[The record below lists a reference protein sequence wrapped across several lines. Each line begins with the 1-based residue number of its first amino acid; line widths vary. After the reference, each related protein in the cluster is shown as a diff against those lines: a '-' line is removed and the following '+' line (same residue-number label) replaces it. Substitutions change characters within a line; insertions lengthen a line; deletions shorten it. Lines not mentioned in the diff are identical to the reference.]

1 MTLPVKIILNIV
13 GALLLSACSTLP
25 TIERKNYY
33 AWENDYGYSQVVKV
47 GNTLYISGIASD
59 KPSFTEQIEEIY
71 QYAHKILQDYGVDSD
86 AIVKQVIYTTD
97 IEAMKT
103 HTELRK
109 TFFNHHKYPSASIVQ
124 VSRLYEKGHFLEVEI
139 VAVLAEK

>member
-1 MTLPVKIILNIV
+1 MTFPMKICFFIIAV
-13 GALLLSACSTLP
+13 ILLSACSTLP

-59 KPSFTEQIEEIY
+59 KASFTEQIEEIY
-71 QYAHKILQDYGVDSD
+71 QYANSILQDYGVDSD

-103 HTELRK
+103 HTALRK
-109 TFFNHHKYPSASIVQ
+109 SFFNLNKYPSASIVQ
-124 VSRLYEKGHFLEVEI
+124 VSRLYQQGHFLEVEL
-139 VAVLAEK
+139 VAVLSEN

>member
-1 MTLPVKIILNIV
+1 MTLSLKVILMSAGILV
-13 GALLLSACSTLP
+13 LSACSSVP

-59 KPSFTEQIEEIY
+59 KTSFTAQVEEIY
-71 QYAHKILQDYGVDSD
+71 QYANKILQDYGVDSE

-109 TFFNHHKYPSASIVQ
+109 SFFNKNKYPSASIVQ
-124 VSRLYEKGHFLEVEI
+124 VSRLYEEGHFLEVEI
-139 VAVLAEK
+139 VAVIGSE